1 MATHRSTQVAGRA
14 IQLAIRDGSFKA
26 PDVTALLSDPPSR
39 PTVTRILQ
47 QLEADGWL
55 ERTEPNS
62 SIWRAGPLARRL
74 GEMDETAKQ
83 SAARDAIGPD

>member
-14 IQLAIRDGSFKA
+14 IRLAIRDGSFKA

-47 QLEADGWL
+47 QLEDDGWL

-62 SIWRAGPLARRL
+62 SIWRAGPVARRL
-74 GEMDETAKQ
+74 GDMHE
-83 SAARDAIGPD
+83 AALAEAERDAIGPD